1 VSLALGLVCPALLG
15 ARKWVVGVE
24 GEAGS
29 VTVAAVKGGV
39 ADLKPW
45 NELGFWVGRERGLLA
60 RRSSWRWEWERANGR
75 VLLWGVGFCYGD
87 QGRRHTH

>member
-39 ADLKPW
+39 ADLKP
-45 NELGFWVGRERGLLA
+45 
-60 RRSSWRWEWERANGR
+60 
-75 VLLWGVGFCYGD
+75 
-87 QGRRHTH
+87 